1 MNEKEYSEIIDRIK
15 GTTDKELLSRIAHS
29 AMIKLCQLFQTT
41 GITSEL
47 NLEGRYVSQID
58 YDLIFP
64 GKEAKDDTTG
74 I

>member
-15 GTTDKELLSRIAHS
+15 GTTDKGLLSRIAHL
-29 AMIKLCQLFQTT
+29 AMIKLCQLIQTT
-41 GITSEL
+41 GITSEH
-47 NLEGRYVSQID
+47 NIDGGYVSQIE

>member
-1 MNEKEYSEIIDRIK
+1 MNEKEYNEIIDRIK
-15 GTTDKELLSRIAHS
+15 GTTDKGILSRIAHS
-29 AMIKLCQLFQTT
+29 AMIKLCQLIQTT

-47 NLEGRYVSQID
+47 NLEGGYVSQID

-74 I
+74 V